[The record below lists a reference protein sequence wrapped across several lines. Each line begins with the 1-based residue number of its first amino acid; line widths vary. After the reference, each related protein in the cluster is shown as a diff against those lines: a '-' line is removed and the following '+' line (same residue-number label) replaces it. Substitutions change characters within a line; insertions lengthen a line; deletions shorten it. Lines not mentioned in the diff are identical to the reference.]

1 MLSVE
6 CSVMHLHRIALEFS
20 SNFLPIGWKI
30 EFRKSLGH
38 ELEEAE
44 LAQFSVSTLTH
55 QCCPT
60 LTSMYIDFPIIH

>member
-55 QCCPT
+55 
-60 LTSMYIDFPIIH
+60 